1 MSSIAIVEVLAQQEL
16 LYPLRARADKFR
28 TSDCI
33 FLFPPVQC
41 TTTLLH
47 IVTGWQNKA
56 MIVTELQKSV

>member
-1 MSSIAIVEVLAQQEL
+1 MVEVLVEQEL

-28 TSDCI
+28 TNDR
-33 FLFPPVQC
+33 FFPC

-56 MIVTELQKSV
+56 MIATELQKSE